1 MRKMIVLILV
11 ILVLGIAPVTA
22 GGTAAKS
29 SNPLVARLS
38 SLNGQAFD
46 VAFTQAL
53 IPIDEEA
60 VEMAMTATLYAD
72 HSTLLRWNQ
81 DFVERKNKEIRKMLS
96 LLQSMGAR
104 PSERRAGVATAHVK
118 KLRTLR
124 GAALEKTYLPLL
136 AAQLDQSASLE
147 HLATG
152 KASRSEVRDFA
163 KQSVRMDGQ
172 ESTTL
177 RSWLKQWY
185 K

>member
-11 ILVLGIAPVTA
+11 ILALGIAPVTA

-81 DFVERKNKEIRKMLS
+81 DFVERKNKEIRKMLA

-104 PSERRAGVATAHVK
+104 PNERRGSSPPRSEASSDRRCQGSSETSSSV
-118 KLRTLR
+118 
-124 GAALEKTYLPLL
+124 AALI
-136 AAQLDQSASLE
+136 
-147 HLATG
+147 
-152 KASRSEVRDFA
+152 RDFFGTPC
-163 KQSVRMDGQ
+163 RP
-172 ESTTL
+172 TRT
-177 RSWLKQWY
+177 
-185 K
+185 